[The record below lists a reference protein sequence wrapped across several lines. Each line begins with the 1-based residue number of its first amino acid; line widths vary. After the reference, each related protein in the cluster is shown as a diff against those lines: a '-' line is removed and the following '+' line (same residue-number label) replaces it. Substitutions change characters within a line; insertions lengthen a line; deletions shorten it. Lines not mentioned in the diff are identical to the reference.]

1 MLKSKNNI
9 DKILSAGGPKL
20 NIKKLTALV
29 DRLQYEG
36 GGKVVDIRSFMK
48 LRKPRIKKINLA
60 DAFELDKTVA
70 SLTNEEIEIVNDML
84 RRSLRKD

>member
-1 MLKSKNNI
+1 MKTKNNI
-9 DKILSAGGPKL
+9 EKILPPGGPKVDV
-20 NIKKLTALV
+20 KKLAALV

-36 GGKVVDIRSFMK
+36 GGKVVDIKSFMK

-84 RRSLRKD
+84 RRSLKKD

>member
-1 MLKSKNNI
+1 M
-9 DKILSAGGPKL
+9 
-20 NIKKLTALV
+20 
-29 DRLQYEG
+29 
-36 GGKVVDIRSFMK
+36 VDIRSFLK

-84 RRSLRKD
+84 RRSLKKD